1 MVVLFLV
8 RQLARGGADYMTTH
22 FSTGVTNVR
31 GKQGKTSLFSGMKQ
45 PLIIGGDPAAEF
57 CYQNDFTHYNA
68 SDWDV
73 TSGGASDY
81 QLAQYAHGWLRLGD
95 ANPAAGEITG
105 ISSKEVWQ
113 YNSGKKWYYET
124 SIAQTDVSD
133 GNWFV
138 GFADNGFVDP
148 ATVPT
153 DCIGFSHLED
163 TTTIQ
168 FLSRKNGAGVS
179 KTLPTVATAGNA
191 TETNFTLEDSSV
203 PTQTATVLAQPSN
216 SVRLGFL
223 FQPAGSELGQTA
235 VQYKIFLNGSIVAT
249 QAASTVPDDIALE
262 LKVFLENKGTNA
274 NDIFTDFILTCQE
287 R

>member
-1 MVVLFLV
+1 
-8 RQLARGGADYMTTH
+8 MTTH

-31 GKQGKTSLFSGMKQ
+31 GKSGATSLFAGMKQ
-45 PLIIGGDPAAEF
+45 PLITGGDPAAEF
-57 CYQNDFTHYNA
+57 VYQNDFHHYNA
-68 SDWDV
+68 GDWDV

-81 QLAQYAHGWLRLGD
+81 QVAQYAHGWLRLGD

-105 ISSKEVWQ
+105 LSSKEVWQ
-113 YNSGKKWYYET
+113 YNSSKKWYYET
-124 SIAQTDVSD
+124 SIAVTDVSD
-133 GNWFV
+133 GNIFV

-168 FLSRKNGAGVS
+168 FISRKNGAGTS
-179 KTLPTVATAGNA
+179 FDMLSSAGGS
-191 TETNFTLEDSSV
+191 NFTLEDSTIA
-203 PTQTATVLAQPSN
+203 TQTATVLAQPSN
-216 SVRLGFL
+216 SVRLGFA
-223 FQPAGSELGQTA
+223 FQPAGTELGQTSA
-235 VQYKIFLNGSIVAT
+235 QYKLYLNGNIVGT
-249 QAASTVPDDIALE
+249 QAATTVPDDIALE

-274 NDIFTDFILTCQE
+274 NDIYTDYIISAQQ